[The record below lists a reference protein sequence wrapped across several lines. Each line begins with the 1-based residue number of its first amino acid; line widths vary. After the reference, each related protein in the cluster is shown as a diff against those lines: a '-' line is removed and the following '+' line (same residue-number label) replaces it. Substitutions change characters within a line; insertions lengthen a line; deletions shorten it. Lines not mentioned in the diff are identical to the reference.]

1 MNSSDNTYLYYDKE
15 NKYPYSWKKLQ
26 STTNWD
32 MSDPLFN
39 YVNNSR
45 RPEFWYTSKAGD
57 LYHIFDPNFTDKYL
71 QADSNRGIQL
81 RSVAPGTNKDAPAF
95 LLRIHTNYRQ
105 FLGAGK
111 V

>member
-1 MNSSDNTYLYYDKE
+1 
-15 NKYPYSWKKLQ
+15 
-26 STTNWD
+26 
-32 MSDPLFN
+32 MSRPLFN
-39 YVNNSR
+39 YVNNSK
-45 RPEFWYTSKAGD
+45 RPKFWYTSNAGD
-57 LYHIFDPNFTDKYL
+57 LYHIFDPNFRDKYL

-95 LLRIHTNYRQ
+95 LLRVHTNYRQ

>member
-15 NKYPYSWKKLQ
+15 NEYPYTWKKLQ
-26 STTNWD
+26 STTNWE

-39 YVNNSR
+39 YVNNTK
-45 RPEFWYTSKAGD
+45 RPKFWFTSKAGD
-57 LYHIFDPNFTDKYL
+57 LYHIFDPNFRDKYL
-71 QADSNRGIQL
+71 QADSDRGIQL